1 LLRNRKWWIVLG
13 ALALLVLLAGCSPV
27 TEPITTPEMKE
38 SGSWWTRNVVYWFS
52 LMLDTFAGWFG
63 GEYGLAILLLT
74 IIVRTLILPLMIKQY
89 KNTQAMQKLQP
100 EMLKIREKYKDD
112 PRRQQEEMMKLYQLH
127 QVNPLAGCLP
137 LLIQMP
143 IFIALYNSIYMN
155 QPIYEHTFLGLRL
168 GLAPIE
174 GQWYYYIIP
183 VIAAITT
190 WIQSKMM
197 MAQNQGAMMGP
208 MKGMMMI
215 FPVLIFTA
223 TFTPSCKIT
232 SCIRV
237 VRQKPRKLP
246 HPKKRAI
253 RKSPAV
259 KARRGPMPNEK
270 TAGIRQNGGRCGQKR
285 SCATGR
291 KRGPGESDGAR
302 AAEQRLVRAD
312 WRQGSES

>member
-1 LLRNRKWWIVLG
+1 MLRNRKWWIVLG
-13 ALALLVLLAGCSPV
+13 ALALLVILAGCSPV
-27 TEPITTPEMKE
+27 QEPITTPEMKE

-100 EMLKIREKYKDD
+100 EMMKIREKYKDD
-112 PRRQQEEMMKLYQLH
+112 PRRQQEEMMKLYQQH

-174 GQWYYYIIP
+174 GAWYYYIIP

-197 MAQNQGAMMGP
+197 MVQNPNAMMGP
-208 MKGMMMI
+208 MRGMMMI
-215 FPVLIFTA
+215 FPVLIFVMALNFAVALPLYWIYSNIYTIVQNYFMYA
-223 TFTPSCKIT
+223 RSPKTEDEAVP
-232 SCIRV
+232 
-237 VRQKPRKLP
+237 QKAGN
-246 HPKKRAI
+246 KK
-253 RKSPAV
+253 KS
-259 KARRGPMPNEK
+259 
-270 TAGIRQNGGRCGQKR
+270 GGKGK
-285 SCATGR
+285 
-291 KRGPGESDGAR
+291 KGAH
-302 AAEQRLVRAD
+302 AK
-312 WRQGSES
+312 

>member
-1 LLRNRKWWIVLG
+1 LLRSRKWWIVLG

-27 TEPITTPEMKE
+27 QETVTTPEMKE
-38 SGSWWTRNVVYWFS
+38 SNSWWIRNVVYWFS

-112 PRRQQEEMMKLYQLH
+112 PRRQQEELMKLYQMH

-137 LLIQMP
+137 LIIQLP

-155 QPIYEHTFLGLRL
+155 QPIYEHTFLGLKL

-174 GQWYYYIIP
+174 APWYYYIIP

-190 WIQSKMM
+190 WIQTKMM
-197 MAQNQGAMMGP
+197 TIQNPNAMMGP
-208 MKGMMMI
+208 MRSMMMV
-215 FPVLIFTA
+215 FPVLIFVMA
-223 TFTPSCKIT
+223 INFAIA
-232 SCIRV
+232 
-237 VRQKPRKLP
+237 LP
-246 HPKKRAI
+246 LYWIYSNIYTIVQNYFMYGR
-253 RKSPAV
+253 RSP
-259 KARRGPMPNEK
+259 E
-270 TAGIRQNGGRCGQKR
+270 
-285 SCATGR
+285 
-291 KRGPGESDGAR
+291 E
-302 AAEQRLVRAD
+302 AEQSAPQKAGKKKSGGKRKKGAHAK
-312 WRQGSES
+312 

>member
-1 LLRNRKWWIVLG
+1 MLRSRKWWIVLG

-27 TEPITTPEMKE
+27 QETVTTPEMKE
-38 SGSWWTRNVVYWFS
+38 SNSWWIRNVVYWFS

-112 PRRQQEEMMKLYQLH
+112 PRRQQEELMKLYQMH

-137 LLIQMP
+137 LIIQLP

-155 QPIYEHTFLGLRL
+155 QPIYEHTFLGLKL

-174 GQWYYYIIP
+174 APWYYYIIP

-190 WIQSKMM
+190 WIQTKMM
-197 MAQNQGAMMGP
+197 TIQNPNAMMGP
-208 MKGMMMI
+208 MRSMMMV
-215 FPVLIFTA
+215 FPVLIFVMA
-223 TFTPSCKIT
+223 INFAIA
-232 SCIRV
+232 
-237 VRQKPRKLP
+237 LP
-246 HPKKRAI
+246 LYWIYSNIYTIVQNYFMYGRRSPK
-253 RKSPAV
+253 
-259 KARRGPMPNEK
+259 E
-270 TAGIRQNGGRCGQKR
+270 
-285 SCATGR
+285 
-291 KRGPGESDGAR
+291 
-302 AAEQRLVRAD
+302 AEQSAPQKAGKKKSGGKRKKGAHAK
-312 WRQGSES
+312 